1 MDRSSELGAATQF
14 SGSSDASALAGGSGV
29 DCPQC
34 ARPNPEGNRFCA
46 SCGYKL
52 NLAALPPKAAP
63 AKAPGPAAVGDI
75 RLTAL
80 SADGNEIGSFSVPD
94 GSSIGRDTGSIF
106 SGDNYLSP
114 VHANFTRRGDRVLV
128 NDAGSLNGVYLKLRA
143 NAPWALG
150 LGDMFRI
157 GQQILKLDALDGQNL
172 TRDGVRQFGS
182 PVRGYAA
189 RLSLMIGRETTGDAL
204 LIPMT
209 GFHLGRERGD
219 ARFPND
225 AYVSSLHCQLS
236 VDADNTIWLTDLGS
250 SNGSFVR
257 LTKEH
262 PVSWGDILLMGQQ
275 LFRLDL

>member
-1 MDRSSELGAATQF
+1 MDRSPELGGATPYPD
-14 SGSSDASALAGGSGV
+14 SIGAGFAEANAV
-29 DCPQC
+29 ECPQC
-34 ARPNPEGNRFCA
+34 SRPNPEGNRFCA

-52 NLAALPPKAAP
+52 HLAALPAKAPP
-63 AKAPGPAAVGDI
+63 AKAPSAAAVGDI

-80 SADGNEIGSFSVPD
+80 SADGSEIGSFSVPD

-106 SGDNYLSP
+106 AGDNYLSP
-114 VHANFTRRGDRVLV
+114 VHARFARRGDRVLV

-143 NAPWALG
+143 NAPWALS

-157 GQQILKLDALDGQNL
+157 GQQILRLEPLDAPNPS
-172 TRDGVRQFGS
+172 RDGVRHFGS
-182 PVRGYAA
+182 PVRGHAA
-189 RLSLMIGRETTGDAL
+189 RLSLMIGRDTTADAV
-204 LIPMT
+204 LIPIS

-257 LTKEH
+257 LRKEH